1 MDTAVLSVRH
11 HAPAVAPVL
20 TPAPVLRHVAADHVP
35 ADHFQHPGD
44 TLFPRLMT
52 VTSDVCREFMVDVPA
67 GVNLFTHLQEVLSA
81 AGAESGII
89 AFTGGVFD
97 TIDYHTVTYF
107 PPEPAAGKAAKVYG
121 SSIRAAGPITLLA
134 ATLSFG
140 LTADGA
146 PLLHCHAAF
155 VDSDGVTHG
164 GHLSNQNCIVAAEG
178 VQACVS
184 VFGDIR
190 FRARMDSETTF
201 SVFHP
206 EAVGV
211 AA

>member
-1 MDTAVLSVRH
+1 MDTAVLSVR
-11 HAPAVAPVL
+11 PVASRP
-20 TPAPVLRHVAADHVP
+20 VP
-35 ADHFQHPGD
+35 ADHFQHPGE
-44 TLFPRLMT
+44 TLYPRLMT
-52 VTSDVCREFMVDVPA
+52 VTTGASREFMVDVPA
-67 GVNLFTHLQEVLSA
+67 GVNLFTHLQEVLAA

-107 PPEPAAGKAAKVYG
+107 PPDPAAGKAAKVYG
-121 SSIRAAGPITLLA
+121 SAVRAAGPITLLS

-140 LTADGA
+140 LSNDGA

-155 VDSDGVTHG
+155 VDSNGDTHG

-184 VFGDIR
+184 VFDDIR
-190 FRARMDSETTF
+190 FRARHDPETTF
-201 SVFHP
+201 AVFHP
-206 EAVGV
+206 EHVG
-211 AA
+211 AAA

>member
-1 MDTAVLSVRH
+1 MDTAVLSVRPT
-11 HAPAVAPVL
+11 A
-20 TPAPVLRHVAADHVP
+20 PAPVLRQAAV
-35 ADHFQHPGD
+35 DHFQHPGE
-44 TLFPRLMT
+44 TLYPRLMT
-52 VTSDVCREFMVDVPA
+52 VTTPVCREFMVDVPA
-67 GVNLFTHLQEVLSA
+67 GVNLFTYLQEVLA
-81 AGAESGII
+81 AKGAESGII

-107 PPEPAAGKAAKVYG
+107 PPEPAIGKAAKVYG
-121 SSIRAAGPITLLA
+121 SAVRAAGPITLLA

-140 LTADGA
+140 LSADGA

-184 VFGDIR
+184 VFDGIR
-190 FRARMDSETTF
+190 FRARHDSETTF

-206 EAVGV
+206 EFAG
-211 AA
+211 AAA

>member
-1 MDTAVLSVRH
+1 MDTAVLSVRPNAPKSAPQL
-11 HAPAVAPVL
+11 APAS
-20 TPAPVLRHVAADHVP
+20 RQAAV
-35 ADHFQHPGD
+35 DHFQHPGE
-44 TLFPRLMT
+44 TLYPRLMT
-52 VTSDVCREFMVDVPA
+52 VTTGVCREFMVDVPQ
-67 GVNLFTHLQEVLSA
+67 GVNLFTHLQEVLAA

-107 PPEPAAGKAAKVYG
+107 PPDPAAGKAAKVYG
-121 SSIRAAGPITLLA
+121 SAVRAAGPISLLA

-140 LTADGA
+140 LSSDGA

-164 GHLSNQNCIVAAEG
+164 GHLSNRNCIVAAEG

-184 VFGDIR
+184 VFDDIR

-206 EAVGV
+206 ELVG
-211 AA
+211 AAA